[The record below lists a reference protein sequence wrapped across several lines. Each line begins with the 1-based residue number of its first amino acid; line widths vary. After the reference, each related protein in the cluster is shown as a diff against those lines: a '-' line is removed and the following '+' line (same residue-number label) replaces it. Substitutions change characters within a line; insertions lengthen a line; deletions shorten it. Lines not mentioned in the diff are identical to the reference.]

1 MPSIDGWGFNLDTL
15 SLAHFLSPSVANSV
29 PISVSLLLNF
39 EILTNIYNPILLG
52 PLIRIALFP
61 APPPPISVPVYLLIS
76 FLFYLCAYPIK
87 VDSIYFYFAVIIKP
101 FLFCLWKTQGPV
113 FTLCSRCNL
122 YPVSLQCILWL
133 IIASP
138 CLHYGYP
145 WVSPRKMLPT
155 SALNEFSFL
164 TLYQF
169 F

>member
-1 MPSIDGWGFNLDTL
+1 MPIIDGWGFNLDTP

-39 EILTNIYNPILLG
+39 EILTNICNPILLG
-52 PLIRIALFP
+52 PFDKDSSVSC
-61 APPPPISVPVYLLIS
+61 PPTPISVPFYLIIS
-76 FLFYLCAYPIK
+76 FLFSLCVYHIK
-87 VDSIYFYFAVIIKP
+87 VDRSYFYFAVIIKP
-101 FLFCLWKTQGPV
+101 FLFSLWKTQGPG
-113 FTLCSRCNL
+113 FTLCSWCDL
-122 YPVSLQCILWL
+122 YLVSLQCILWL